1 LIGFVNKVN
10 KGEQMKVRRFL
21 FLILLV
27 AVVMFVWGCAGGGPR
42 TEIQPPI
49 HVTVLFFNDLH
60 GHLQPF
66 VVKTD
71 TGKEEVG
78 GIARLAA
85 LVKKIRAENTR
96 MGAKTLLLV
105 AGDMLQGTP
114 LSTVFH
120 GRPDLEC
127 FNLMGVGAMTVGNH
141 EFDFGMENFLNLKKN
156 AAFPFLS
163 SNIIWKDSGRL
174 VCDPSAVFQLSDTV
188 SLTVIGATTR
198 QLLTT
203 TLPENVGKI
212 DVLDSVLTVRQVAD
226 PVKDRGPVILLSH
239 SKHKTDRAIAAAV
252 PKLSAIIGGHDQIL
266 LSPFRKVGDVPV
278 FQAFEKGRYLGRID
292 LMVDPASR
300 KARMVSAGYIPI
312 TAVIQPDPEIAEI
325 VEKYHAQLDKMF
337 TVTVGQSS
345 VFLNGE
351 RENVRHLE
359 TTLGNFVTDLMR
371 AHSGARIAL
380 LNSGSLRSSIS
391 AGPVTLEDV
400 FKSMPYANEIVLVQ
414 LTGAELLQVLTRSV
428 AGKPEDEDGGFLQV
442 SGLWFTIRGHA
453 VENVRVGRDK
463 TPLVPAET
471 YHVAIT
477 DFLKSGGDG
486 YAIFRDM
493 PGEYTGLPLRELMVE
508 TIRSSG
514 TVSAVIEGRIVRL
527 P

>member
-1 LIGFVNKVN
+1 M
-10 KGEQMKVRRFL
+10 QTRRLL
-21 FLILLV
+21 FIILAV
-27 AVVMFVWGCAGGGPR
+27 AVGLFAWSCAGGDPR
-42 TEIQPPI
+42 TETQPPV

-66 VVKTD
+66 SVKTD

-96 MGAKTLLLV
+96 AGAKTLLLF

-114 LSTVFH
+114 LSTVFR

-127 FNLMGVGAMTVGNH
+127 FNRMGMDAMTVGNH
-141 EFDFGMENFLNLKKN
+141 EFDFGLENFLNLKKA

-174 VCDPSAVFQLSDTV
+174 VCDPSVSIQLSNTV
-188 SLTVIGATTR
+188 YLTVIGATTR

-203 TLPENVGKI
+203 TRPENVQKI
-212 DVLDSVLTVRQVAD
+212 DVLDSVLTVRQAAD
-226 PVKDRGPVILLSH
+226 AVKDKGPVILLSH
-239 SKHKTDRAIAAAV
+239 SKHSTDRAIATAV
-252 PKLSAIIGGHDQIL
+252 PELTAVIGGHDQIL

-292 LMVDPASR
+292 LAIDPVSR
-300 KARMVSAGYIPI
+300 RARLVSAGYIPVTAAI
-312 TAVIQPDPEIAEI
+312 TPDPEIAAI
-325 VEKYHAQLDKMF
+325 VEKYHARLDKMF
-337 TVTVGQSS
+337 TETIGQAG
-345 VFLNGE
+345 VFLDGE
-351 RENVRHLE
+351 RSNVRYVE
-359 TTLGNFVTDLMR
+359 TNLGNFVADLM
-371 AHSGARIAL
+371 AANSGAEIAL
-380 LNSGSLRSSIS
+380 LNGGSLRASIA

-400 FKSMPYANEIVLVQ
+400 FKALPYANEIVRIQ
-414 LTGAELLQVLTRSV
+414 LTGAELLRVLTRSA

-442 SGLWFTIRGHA
+442 SGLCYSIRGHT
-453 VENVRVGRDK
+453 VENVRIGLDK
-463 TPLVPAET
+463 TPLVPTRT
-471 YHVAIT
+471 YQVAIT

-486 YAIFRDM
+486 YSIFTDK
-493 PGEYTGLPLRELMVE
+493 PAEYTGLPLRELMVE
-508 TIRSSG
+508 KIRSSG
-514 TVSAVIEGRIVRL
+514 TVSAGIEGRIVRL